1 MTRCVAIP
9 LLAALVATGVACSNT
24 GNADG
29 RVVIAAA
36 FYPIEEIV
44 RNVGGDLV
52 DVVTLVP
59 PGQEAHEYDPTPKQV
74 TRLEQADVAVFLGQG
89 FQPNVEKAIA
99 SLPSRVQRVDLL
111 DDLTLLPITSQLP
124 GTDGA
129 APGEEL
135 NGHEDPH
142 VWLDPVN
149 MQRMTA
155 SVLTALQAADPTHS
169 QTYAA
174 RAEEYT
180 TTLRSLDTDLSAGLE
195 SCASDLLVT
204 THRAFGYLAAA
215 YGLTQVAIAG
225 ISPAEEPSA
234 KTLEAVAAFA
244 KANHVTTI
252 FFEENLPDDLAA
264 TVASEIGATTAVL
277 DTLETLSS
285 DQLRNGADY
294 VSVMRENLTALQK
307 GLGCS

>member
-1 MTRCVAIP
+1 MVRRIALP
-9 LLAALVATGVACSNT
+9 LVAAFVATVVACSNT
-24 GNADG
+24 GNTDG
-29 RVVIAAA
+29 RVVVAAA

-44 RNVGGDLV
+44 RSVGGDLV

-74 TRLEQADVAVFLGQG
+74 TRLEQADFAVFLGQG

-111 DDLTLLPITSQLP
+111 DELTLLPVTSQLP
-124 GTDGA
+124 GTDGTA
-129 APGEEL
+129 SGEEL
-135 NGHEDPH
+135 GGHRDPH
-142 VWLDPVN
+142 VWLDPGN

-155 SVLTALQAADPTHS
+155 RVLTALQAADPAHA
-169 QTYAA
+169 QAYAD
-174 RAEEYT
+174 RADRYT
-180 TTLRSLDTDLSAGLE
+180 ATLVSLDSDLSAGLA

-234 KTLEAVAAFA
+234 KTLETVAAFA
-244 KANHVTTI
+244 KANDVSTI

-264 TVASEIGATTAVL
+264 TVASEIGASTAVL

-285 DQLRNGADY
+285 DQLGAGADY
-294 VSVMRENLTALQK
+294 VSVMRENLIALQK
-307 GLGCS
+307 GLGCT